1 MLGYFEKTKRV
12 ATIAL
17 IAGTLGSAAAAQEAC
32 SEYTVKDGDTLGSI
46 ASAAYGSFDYQMI
59 FNANRNKI
67 SSPNSLEEGTI
78 LQIPCADGR
87 LSESHDSQDVIEE
100 QEKLQASRAI
110 TSNAYEPPI
119 KIVSGNGWK
128 PFTGEDLK
136 GGGMFVRLATTALNR
151 GGNARANSVSF
162 VDDWGSHMETLLPL
176 GAFDVSVAWIRP
188 DCDKYDLLNDE
199 SRKRCDEYDFS
210 LPIYETVAGYWSLP
224 DNQYASV
231 KSFADY
237 AGARICRVDGWSTA
251 DLNTEGLIDPVV
263 TFVRPSSAKECVEL
277 MMKGEV
283 DMVSLDLE
291 NGAAAVAEVPEA
303 IGVARPNPN
312 LSKLESLHFITH
324 KTNPRGRVYLALLNK
339 GLTEMRE
346 SGEWYAILSD
356 SLSSFNELTN

>member
-1 MLGYFEKTKRV
+1 MLGNIEKTRRIAV
-12 ATIAL
+12 VAL
-17 IAGTLGSAAAAQEAC
+17 IAGTLTSAAAAQEAC
-32 SEYTVKDGDTLGSI
+32 SEYTVKDGDSLGSI

-67 SSPNSLEEGTI
+67 SSPNNVEEGTV

-87 LSESHDSQDVIEE
+87 LSEDHSSEAIIEE
-100 QEKLQASRAI
+100 QEKIQAARGKV
-110 TSNAYEPPI
+110 SNSYEPPI
-119 KIVSGNGWK
+119 KLVSGNGWK

-136 GGGMFVRLATTALNR
+136 GGGMFVRLAATSLNR
-151 GGNARANSVSF
+151 GGNAREFTVSF

-176 GAFDVSVAWIRP
+176 GAFDVSIAWIRP
-188 DCDKYDLLNDE
+188 DCSKYDLLNNE

-210 LPIYETVAGYWSLP
+210 LPVYETVAAYWSLP
-224 DNQYASV
+224 DNDYASV
-231 KSFADY
+231 TSFADY

-251 DLNTEGLIDPVV
+251 DLNVEGLSDPVV
-263 TFVRPSSAKECVEL
+263 TFVRPSSAKECIEL
-277 MMKGEV
+277 LMKKEV

-303 IGVARPNPN
+303 VGLARPNPN

-324 KTNPRGRVYLALLNK
+324 KANPRGRVYLSMLNK

-356 SLSSFNELTN
+356 SLSSFNQLTN